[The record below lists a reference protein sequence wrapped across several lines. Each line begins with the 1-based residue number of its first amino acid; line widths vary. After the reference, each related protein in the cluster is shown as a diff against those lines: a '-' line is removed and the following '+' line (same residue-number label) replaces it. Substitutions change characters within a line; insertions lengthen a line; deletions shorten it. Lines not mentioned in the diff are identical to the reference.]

1 MSPFCLPTGGGFQI
15 TLIEVEDSAKALT
28 KSGAAPGSDFWMFFG
43 VFFKQNYGV
52 QFGVFFFNQGEKGV
66 RRKKKKKI
74 KLKNTSTKITILTDI
89 VLENF

>member
-1 MSPFCLPTGGGFQI
+1 MECNL
-15 TLIEVEDSAKALT
+15 E
-28 KSGAAPGSDFWMFFG
+28 
-43 VFFKQNYGV
+43 
-52 QFGVFFFNQGEKGV
+52 FFFNQGEKGV

>member
-43 VFFKQNYGV
+43 VFFKQNCGV
-52 QFGVFFFNQGEKGV
+52 QFGVFFQSGWEGCEEK
-66 RRKKKKKI
+66 KEE
-74 KLKNTSTKITILTDI
+74 KNKA
-89 VLENF
+89 

>member
-28 KSGAAPGSDFWMFFG
+28 KSGAAPGSDFWMFLVCFLSKI
-43 VFFKQNYGV
+43 VECNLD
-52 QFGVFFFNQGEKGV
+52 FFFNQGEKGV

-89 VLENF
+89 VLENC